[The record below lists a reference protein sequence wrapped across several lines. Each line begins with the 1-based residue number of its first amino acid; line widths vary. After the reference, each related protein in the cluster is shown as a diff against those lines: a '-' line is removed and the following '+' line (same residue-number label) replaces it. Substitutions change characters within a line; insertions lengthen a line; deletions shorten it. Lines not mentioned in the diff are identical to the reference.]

1 MNRPRLV
8 LTELREYRS
17 DRTGATYFAGYLGKT
32 RVVMLRAEL
41 TGREVARWSVL
52 LEEPQPRE
60 ERQAPT
66 GSGDG
71 ERQVRPACEERRA
84 APPASTRSTGGR
96 RQKAPAKTAE
106 RRNEKTAADR
116 RAAESLRSRGIDPR
130 SEIRQDDL
138 GF

>member
-1 MNRPRLV
+1 M
-8 LTELREYRS
+8 LR
-17 DRTGATYFAGYLGKT
+17 DD
-32 RVVMLRAEL
+32 RAEL
-41 TGREVARWSVL
+41 TGGEVARWSVF

-71 ERQVRPACEERRA
+71 ERQVRSACEERRT
-84 APPASTRSTGGR
+84 APPASTRSAGGR
-96 RQKAPAKTAE
+96 RRKAPEKTAE
-106 RRNEKTAADR
+106 QRLNKTAADR